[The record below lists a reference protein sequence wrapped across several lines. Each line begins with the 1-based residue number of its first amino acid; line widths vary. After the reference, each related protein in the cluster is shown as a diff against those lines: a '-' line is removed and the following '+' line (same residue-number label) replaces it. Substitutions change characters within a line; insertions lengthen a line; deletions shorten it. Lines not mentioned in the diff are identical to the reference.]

1 MTSKI
6 LSLFLIL
13 IAVGAGLCSA
23 QTAGKKYYLV
33 DGLFFEG
40 MPPCVDSDNVAAY
53 VIHKDGVGHEVTE
66 LRLCRDFVLP
76 EDVRKYAT
84 PAEEVSGAEA
94 FLMSY
99 RGGIGLTL
107 PIVSVVRT
115 LKTEEW
121 IGKPFPE
128 FKVKDTA
135 GKEWTNTDVVGRPMV
150 LNFWYT
156 GCGPCIREM
165 PELNKWMEVYPD
177 VTYLATTFDSAALI
191 KKIVESRPFLF
202 TQIADDLF
210 FFETFHVSGMPVTI
224 LVDKKGIIRHIEQGT
239 GTAKLRYMQDKLQKL
254 VSE

>member
-99 RGGIGLTL
+99 RGGIGQKL

-177 VTYLATTFDSAALI
+177 
-191 KKIVESRPFLF
+191 
-202 TQIADDLF
+202 
-210 FFETFHVSGMPVTI
+210 
-224 LVDKKGIIRHIEQGT
+224 
-239 GTAKLRYMQDKLQKL
+239 
-254 VSE
+254 

>member
-1 MTSKI
+1 MIKKI

-40 MPPCVDSDNVAAY
+40 MPPCVSSDNVATF
-53 VIHKDGVGHEVTE
+53 ITHEDGVGHEVTE
-66 LRLCRDFVLP
+66 LRLRKGFALP

-84 PAEEVSGAEA
+84 PAGEVLGAEA

-99 RGGIGLTL
+99 RGGMGKKW
-107 PIVSVVRT
+107 PISGAVQT
-115 LKTEEW
+115 LKKEEW
-121 IGKPFPE
+121 IGKAFPD
-128 FKVKDTA
+128 FKVKDTE
-135 GKEWTNTDVVGRPMV
+135 GKEWSNADVTGRPMV

-177 VTYLATTFDSAALI
+177 ATYLATTFDSAAQI